1 MRIRRMFFSFSL
13 LFLLIAACPAIAGAT
28 KWVSSFV
35 VWEGYQ
41 YTVQDEYIEE
51 SEIESEI
58 GQVTSYSDMYPM
70 GGNFSN
76 EFKKG
81 SKYFSIKGVSTEES
95 IAVEAG
101 GGIYVRADRDGEY
114 TFSESEG
121 NKFQPLLIPVLV
133 IIFVLLMAGTV
144 MAETKLKK

>member
-1 MRIRRMFFSFSL
+1 MRIRRLFFSFSL

-41 YTVQDEYIEE
+41 YTVEDENIEE

-76 EFKKG
+76 EFEAG

-101 GGIYVRADRDGEY
+101 AGTYVRADREKKY
-114 TFSESEG
+114 TFVDEEST
-121 NKFQPLLIPVLV
+121 FQPLLIPGLA

-144 MAETKLKK
+144 LAETKLKK

>member
-1 MRIRRMFFSFSL
+1 VRIRRMFISLSL
-13 LFLLIAACPAIAGAT
+13 LFLLIAAYPGMAGAT
-28 KWVSSFV
+28 KWASSFV

-58 GQVTSYSDMYPM
+58 GRVTAYSDMQPL

-76 EFKKG
+76 EFREG

-95 IAVEAG
+95 IAVEAASG
-101 GGIYVRADRDGEY
+101 TYARADRGREY
-114 TFSESEG
+114 TFANEEKNS
-121 NKFQPLLIPVLV
+121 KLLLIPGLV
-133 IIFVLLMAGTV
+133 VIFVLLMAGTV
-144 MAETKLKK
+144 IAETKLKK

>member
-1 MRIRRMFFSFSL
+1 VRIRRIFFSLSI
-13 LFLLIAACPAIAGAT
+13 LFLLTEAYPGIAGAT

-41 YTVQDEYIEE
+41 YTVQEEYIEE
-51 SEIESEI
+51 SKIESEI
-58 GQVTSYSDMYPM
+58 GQVTAYSDMEPL

-76 EFKKG
+76 EFREG

-101 GGIYVRADRDGEY
+101 RGTYLRADRDGEY

-121 NKFQPLLIPVLV
+121 SISQPLLISGLV
-133 IIFVLLMAGTV
+133 VIFVLLMAGTIT
-144 MAETKLKK
+144 AETKLKK

>member
-1 MRIRRMFFSFSL
+1 MRIRRLFFSFSL

-41 YTVQDEYIEE
+41 YTVEDENIEE

-76 EFKKG
+76 EFEAG

-101 GGIYVRADRDGEY
+101 AGTYVRADRKKKY
-114 TFSESEG
+114 TFVDEEST
-121 NKFQPLLIPVLV
+121 FQPLLIPGLA

-144 MAETKLKK
+144 LAETKLKK

>member
-13 LFLLIAACPAIAGAT
+13 LFLLIAACPAITGAT

-41 YTVQDEYIEE
+41 YTVQDDHIEE
-51 SEIESEI
+51 SEIESEL

-76 EFKKG
+76 EFEEG

-101 GGIYVRADRDGEY
+101 SGIYVRADRERKY
-114 TFSESEG
+114 TFVNEEST
-121 NKFQPLLIPVLV
+121 FLPLLIPVLV